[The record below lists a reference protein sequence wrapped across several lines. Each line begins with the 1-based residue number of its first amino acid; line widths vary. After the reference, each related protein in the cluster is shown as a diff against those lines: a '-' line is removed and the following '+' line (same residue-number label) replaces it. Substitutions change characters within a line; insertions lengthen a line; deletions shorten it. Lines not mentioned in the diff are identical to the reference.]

1 MLTKRGQKGNFKIK
15 IIYNW
20 VLYAWWTSMFLKFF
34 SAYMHLHFFWNFY
47 YIISKRNIWKRDKH
61 VEVHLLLI
69 DEYSFSFL
77 SWTFTV
83 IVFFNLWWYAKFCSN
98 SRFFRF
104 NHGLCILYL
113 VWWYL
118 MWGTLH
124 WFLFFDNCADG
135 FYFYR
140 LKKLSLKLNI
150 YNL

>member
-1 MLTKRGQKGNFKIK
+1 MSI
-15 IIYNW
+15 
-20 VLYAWWTSMFLKFF
+20 YAWYFNVFEVFF
-34 SAYMHLHFFWNFY
+34 CIHAPSFFWNFY
-47 YIISKRNIWKRDKH
+47 YMISKRNIWKRDKH
-61 VEVHLLLI
+61 VEMHLLLI

-77 SWTFTV
+77 SWIFTV

-113 VWWYL
+113 

-140 LKKLSLKLNI
+140 LKKLKFKI
-150 YNL
+150 EYNLQLFQGEMIFFFNKPL